1 MAIHQQRPETQGQGQ
16 GSEEIKPAQAQAQAQ
31 PARPAEPARRPEH
44 LGQANRPQ
52 QHQPTSKDEE
62 GLPVT
67 ALGPRSVMIGQEAR
81 AVFTVPDQG
90 DKRYPRTKRQLGKNP
105 EQGDVED
112 CPQMSLQTGIP
123 R

>member
-1 MAIHQQRPETQGQGQ
+1 MTIHQQRPETQGQGQ
-16 GSEEIKPAQAQAQAQ
+16 GGEEIKPAQAQAQ
-31 PARPAEPARRPEH
+31 PARPVEQARRPER

-52 QHQPTSKDEE
+52 QDQPTSKDEE

-67 ALGPRSVMIGQEAR
+67 ALGPRSVMIGQEPR

-105 EQGDVED
+105 EQGNVED
-112 CPQMSLQTGIP
+112 CPQMSLQTRIP